1 MGRRKLSSAEY
12 SLMNCLPLTQLNSPI
27 PEYLKKYTKLVD
39 VAVKTVLLPYMAEYE
54 TRESHNR
61 VVVDLKFLPHL
72 YAFNMVLTTEE
83 GTVKYKHI
91 RIPEPLREVIPVVA
105 TEQPIVSTISF
116 IKKSP
121 LYPVCQIGDSV
132 VKSFDNTTYSYELD
146 DCYHILAA
154 DSSSQ
159 HLFSVLGKETEGKK
173 EVKVFV
179 HETEVVMKPS
189 PRYTVERKEYTIEVD
204 GQPIEVRP
212 NEHKEVPTKSHT
224 TVIKIIRSPD
234 DVLILETPY
243 IRVIYD
249 GKIIEVKNTKLVVER
264 ELKGLCG
271 SNNGDQRND
280 VLTVTSCIAPTYY
293 SAALS
298 YRIQKSCSPLSR
310 EQENIKRQLSNCI
323 RPKVEKTKVSHILKM
338 KLGKC
343 TEMKHSTIW
352 QGEKFCISQ
361 VPIVECGMGCAPRSI
376 VNKTVPFTCLPSTNK
391 RVIKLYIEKV
401 RRGDVLPELRNME
414 KTFTTHMHVP
424 VSCTHPGL

>member
-1 MGRRKLSSAEY
+1 MGEQKQLAMRSISSRKCEEVTRKVEEIKEKLEHVRKETPEYTHIERELMRVVEEKIEFCRKQLDELSTLDTVKLNIEY
-12 SLMNCLPLTQLNSPI
+12 SPI

-39 VAVKTVLLPYMAEYE
+39 VAVKTVLLPYMTEYE

-116 IKKSP
+116 IKETP
-121 LYPVCQIGDSV
+121 LYPVCRIGDSI

-146 DCYHILAA
+146 DCYHILVA

-159 HLFSVLGKETEGKK
+159 YLFSVLGN
-173 EVKVFV
+173 
-179 HETEVVMKPS
+179 ETEVVMKPS

-204 GQPIEVRP
+204 GQPIEIRP
-212 NEHKEVPTKSHT
+212 NEHKEIPTKSRT

-264 ELKGLCG
+264 E
-271 SNNGDQRND
+271 
-280 VLTVTSCIAPTYY
+280 
-293 SAALS
+293 
-298 YRIQKSCSPLSR
+298 
-310 EQENIKRQLSNCI
+310 
-323 RPKVEKTKVSHILKM
+323 
-338 KLGKC
+338 
-343 TEMKHSTIW
+343 
-352 QGEKFCISQ
+352 
-361 VPIVECGMGCAPRSI
+361 
-376 VNKTVPFTCLPSTNK
+376 
-391 RVIKLYIEKV
+391 
-401 RRGDVLPELRNME
+401 
-414 KTFTTHMHVP
+414 
-424 VSCTHPGL
+424 

>member
-1 MGRRKLSSAEY
+1 MGATSHVSSEQKQLAMRSISSRKCEEVTRKVEEVKEKLEHVRKETPEY
-12 SLMNCLPLTQLNSPI
+12 THIERELMRVVEEKIEFCRTQLNELSTLGTVRLNIEYSPI

-116 IKKSP
+116 IKETP
-121 LYPVCQIGDSV
+121 LYPVCRIGDSI

-159 HLFSVLGKETEGKK
+159 YLFSVLGKETEGKK

-179 HETEVVMKPS
+179 HETEVVRNP
-189 PRYTVERKEYTIEVD
+189 PQDTLLN
-204 GQPIEVRP
+204 VRSTQLRLMDNLLRSDP
-212 NEHKEVPTKSHT
+212 MS
-224 TVIKIIRSPD
+224 IRRSQ
-234 DVLILETPY
+234 L
-243 IRVIYD
+243 R
-249 GKIIEVKNTKLVVER
+249 
-264 ELKGLCG
+264 
-271 SNNGDQRND
+271 
-280 VLTVTSCIAPTYY
+280 
-293 SAALS
+293 AALQS
-298 YRIQKSCSPLSR
+298 SKSSGLLMMFLSWKLPISELYMMAKSLRSRILNLLLK
-310 EQENIKRQLSNCI
+310 ENIKRQLSNCI

-338 KLGKC
+338 KL
-343 TEMKHSTIW
+343 EN
-352 QGEKFCISQ
+352 
-361 VPIVECGMGCAPRSI
+361 A
-376 VNKTVPFTCLPSTNK
+376 
-391 RVIKLYIEKV
+391 
-401 RRGDVLPELRNME
+401 LR
-414 KTFTTHMHVP
+414 
-424 VSCTHPGL
+424 

>member
-1 MGRRKLSSAEY
+1 MG
-12 SLMNCLPLTQLNSPI
+12 
-27 PEYLKKYTKLVD
+27 
-39 VAVKTVLLPYMAEYE
+39 
-54 TRESHNR
+54 
-61 VVVDLKFLPHL
+61 FLPHL

-116 IKKSP
+116 IKETP
-121 LYPVCQIGDSV
+121 LYPVCRIGDSI

-159 HLFSVLGKETEGKK
+159 YLFSVLGKEIEGKK

-204 GQPIEVRP
+204 GQPIEIRP
-212 NEHKEVPTKSHT
+212 NEHKEIPTKSRT
-224 TVIKIIRSPD
+224 TVIKIIRS
-234 DVLILETPY
+234 
-243 IRVIYD
+243 
-249 GKIIEVKNTKLVVER
+249 
-264 ELKGLCG
+264 
-271 SNNGDQRND
+271 RND

-343 TEMKHSTIW
+343 TEMKHS
-352 QGEKFCISQ
+352 
-361 VPIVECGMGCAPRSI
+361 
-376 VNKTVPFTCLPSTNK
+376 
-391 RVIKLYIEKV
+391 
-401 RRGDVLPELRNME
+401 
-414 KTFTTHMHVP
+414 
-424 VSCTHPGL
+424 